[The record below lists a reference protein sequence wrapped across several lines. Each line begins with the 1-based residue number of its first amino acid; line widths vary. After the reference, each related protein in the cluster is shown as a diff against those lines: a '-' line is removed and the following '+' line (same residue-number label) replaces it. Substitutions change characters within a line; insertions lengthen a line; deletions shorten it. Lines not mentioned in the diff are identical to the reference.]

1 MVILLLIGISVSLG
15 HHFYYE
21 WLDGQEVQSRDKQ
34 QWALRIGNA
43 FAFLAKCC
51 FCSAANIAFLQWLWK
66 TLREKYISV
75 QGIDAAFSATQTLVS
90 FASREMLSKVKVGS
104 VLALLTWCIPLIT
117 LVTPAS
123 LSVKAASAQTP
134 VIADVP
140 VPLAPQDIIPL
151 KELLSI
157 WVNTQGVI
165 VHSDIT
171 IGNHRVAEEFKKLAL
186 SSAIFGEVFSIPR
199 PFTDADSSYMID
211 FVAPG
216 LKCDNSS
223 SQVSRNTTIAALR
236 SQGYSTEID
245 THNSKFLNISA
256 INFQQLEYSHADTRT
271 QIGYFARIP
280 TANDTAAD
288 FGLANGTK
296 NEFHVVI
303 ADRAPETNTI
313 VPTFLT
319 CQLWNISR
327 TVNITTTSGIQDV
340 HVTDAKLLNKFDQS
354 FKPLYPEDVAHSPF
368 ATEEVFYT
376 AFFLSVAKNLLGFIG
391 TTKIQ
396 NTIVSDPSASIQE
409 TVLTKS
415 SEYVAMAR
423 NISTY
428 YSTSSGLEV
437 EKPLGLMIEELAQNV
452 SLNLMTRD
460 FFSKRA
466 PWNVTRVDRIT
477 VYTYDPR
484 NLLLAYGIAAGSTF
498 LIICAGFFAFRCNG
512 ASYSAAVST
521 FICATQNPDV
531 SFLKP

>member
-1 MVILLLIGISVSLG
+1 M
-15 HHFYYE
+15 
-21 WLDGQEVQSRDKQ
+21 QR
-34 QWALRIGNA
+34 
-43 FAFLAKCC
+43 
-51 FCSAANIAFLQWLWK
+51 
-66 TLREKYISV
+66 
-75 QGIDAAFSATQTLVS
+75 
-90 FASREMLSKVKVGS
+90 
-104 VLALLTWCIPLIT
+104 CIPLIT

-123 LSVKAASAQTP
+123 LSVKAASAQTL

-199 PFTDADSSYMID
+199 PFTDVDSSYMID
-211 FVAPG
+211 FAAPG
-216 LKCDNSS
+216 LKCGNSS
-223 SQVSRNTTIAALR
+223 SQVARNTTIAALR
-236 SQGYSTEID
+236 SQGYSSETSSHD
-245 THNSKFLNISA
+245 AHFLNISA
-256 INFQQLEYSHADTRT
+256 IDFQQLEYSHADTRT
-271 QIGYFARIP
+271 QIGYFARMP
-280 TANDTAAD
+280 TTNDTAAD

-327 TVNITTTSGIQDV
+327 TVNITTASGIQDV
-340 HVTDAKLLNKFDQS
+340 HVTDTKLLNKFDQS

-368 ATEEVFYT
+368 ATEEVFYI

-391 TTKIQ
+391 TTKTQ

-415 SEYVAMAR
+415 SEYVTMAR

-437 EKPLGLMIEELAQNV
+437 DKPLGLMIEELAQNV

-460 FFSKRA
+460 FFRYVSA
-466 PWNVTRVDRIT
+466 V
-477 VYTYDPR
+477 
-484 NLLLAYGIAAGSTF
+484 NLA
-498 LIICAGFFAFRCNG
+498 ICDLN
-512 ASYSAAVST
+512 
-521 FICATQNPDV
+521 
-531 SFLKP
+531 